1 MRSTHPKAE
10 ASLGVSDPLRMNSN
24 SARKL
29 WTICAGSILLL
40 MAGWRLAV
48 IIPVFVTSPKVTTYP
63 RMEGFE
69 VNAIL
74 NSVEKEDASILMPIQ
89 FHINS
94 FLRTF
99 FGLRP
104 AFNTIV
110 IFSEGSRYRV
120 VIYRI
125 YKHDPS
131 SRFIYQYTL
140 NNKYHII
147 EKRPLELPH
156 SGTL

>member
-1 MRSTHPKAE
+1 
-10 ASLGVSDPLRMNSN
+10 
-24 SARKL
+24 
-29 WTICAGSILLL
+29 
-40 MAGWRLAV
+40 
-48 IIPVFVTSPKVTTYP
+48 
-63 RMEGFE
+63 MEGFE

>member
-1 MRSTHPKAE
+1 
-10 ASLGVSDPLRMNSN
+10 MNSN

-29 WTICAGSILLL
+29 CTICAGSILLL

-74 NSVEKEDASILMPIQ
+74 KSVEKEDASVLMPVQ

-94 FLRTF
+94 FFQTF
-99 FGLRP
+99 FGIRP

-140 NNKYHII
+140 DDKYHII